1 VGEVGLVPPPNDQLR
16 PDDTREALEE
26 SERLRAKGQEAIE
39 RARQIGRDYMPIRS
53 GASRSSS

>member
-1 VGEVGLVPPPNDQLR
+1 MGLVPPPNDQLR

-39 RARQIGRDYMPIRS
+39 TARQIGRDYMPIRS